1 MSEDHE
7 VEEEAE
13 GHRPSPERLARRRA
27 ALSQLTQY
35 GNPVLRSVASP
46 VTRFDGELAE
56 IAGRM
61 GFLMDEAIGVGLAG
75 PQVGLLKRLFV
86 YRFAD
91 EEALGVLVNPK
102 IVRRGEETQ
111 TIEEG
116 CLSIPDVHVP
126 VERPALVEVTGV
138 DLDGHPLTVV
148 AEGPDA
154 TVLQHE
160 IDHLD
165 GVLMLDRTDKDSRKA
180 ALRAL
185 REQALGV

>member
-1 MSEDHE
+1 MADEHDEDD
-7 VEEEAE
+7 
-13 GHRPSPERLARRRA
+13 RPRYSPERLARRRA
-27 ALSQLTQY
+27 ALAQLRQY
-35 GNPVLRSVASP
+35 GDPVLRSTASP

-56 IAGRM
+56 LAGRM
-61 GFLMDEAIGVGLAG
+61 GVLMDEAIGVGLAG
-75 PQVGLLKRLFV
+75 PQVGILKRLFV

-91 EEALGVLVNPK
+91 EEALGVLVNPEV
-102 IVRRGEETQ
+102 VRRGEETQ
-111 TIEEG
+111 VIEEG
-116 CLSIPDVHVP
+116 CLSIADVHVP
-126 VERPALVEVTGV
+126 VERPALVEVRGV
-138 DLDGHPLTVV
+138 DLDGQPLTVV

-185 REQALGV
+185 REAAQGV